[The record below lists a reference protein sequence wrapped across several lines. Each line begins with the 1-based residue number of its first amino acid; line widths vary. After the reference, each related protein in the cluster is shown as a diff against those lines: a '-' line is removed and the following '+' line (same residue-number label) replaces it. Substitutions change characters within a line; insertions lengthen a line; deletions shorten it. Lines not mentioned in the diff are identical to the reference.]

1 MTTSEPEDKPLRTGI
16 THSSRLYALAVCMAF
31 AASCAPPPEV
41 PVTPIVPQ
49 GLRLSRIG
57 FEQLDGWVSGGQ
69 ASALIAFQRSCA
81 RIETMASDTAMRGN
95 GYGGNA
101 GDWRAPCAAAAGVPV
116 DDDVARGFFESEFV
130 PYRVSSGGSQ
140 EGLFTGYYEP
150 ELRGSRTRH
159 DAYQTPL
166 YGPPSDLISIDLGS
180 FRASLEGEMIRGRIV
195 GNRLVPYRTRAEI
208 VRGEIPDEPLVFI
221 DDPTDAFFLQ
231 IQGSGRISMDDGS
244 VVRAAYASQ
253 NGHSYTAIGAV
264 LLQRGELTRET
275 VSMQS
280 IRAWLDAH
288 PAEAEELFD
297 QNESYVFFSLQP
309 LDDPSLGASGSQGA
323 PLTAEASI
331 AVDASLHPLGTPVW
345 LETSYPNSA
354 VSYAPFHRLLI
365 AQDTGGAIDGAVR
378 GDIYWGVGARAGEIA
393 GRMRGNGTMTVLVPR
408 GIAQRLGG
416 IYPPGANS

>member
-1 MTTSEPEDKPLRTGI
+1 
-16 THSSRLYALAVCMAF
+16 
-31 AASCAPPPEV
+31 
-41 PVTPIVPQ
+41 
-49 GLRLSRIG
+49 
-57 FEQLDGWVSGGQ
+57 
-69 ASALIAFQRSCA
+69 
-81 RIETMASDTAMRGN
+81 
-95 GYGGNA
+95 
-101 GDWRAPCAAAAGVPV
+101 
-116 DDDVARGFFESEFV
+116 
-130 PYRVSSGGSQ
+130 
-140 EGLFTGYYEP
+140 
-150 ELRGSRTRH
+150 
-159 DAYQTPL
+159 
-166 YGPPSDLISIDLGS
+166 
-180 FRASLEGEMIRGRIV
+180 
-195 GNRLVPYRTRAEI
+195 
-208 VRGEIPDEPLVFI
+208 
-221 DDPTDAFFLQ
+221 
-231 IQGSGRISMDDGS
+231 
-244 VVRAAYASQ
+244 
-253 NGHSYTAIGAV
+253 
-264 LLQRGELTRET
+264 
-275 VSMQS
+275 MQS